1 MRKGV
6 GSMKEMDVEQKKWFL
21 KGVKH
26 SLSLVKNMKQRKINT
41 LDACISA
48 LKQEVQFCNRDI
60 SDAEDMLLHD
70 TKMTGGYK

>member
-1 MRKGV
+1 
-6 GSMKEMDVEQKKWFL
+6 
-21 KGVKH
+21 
-26 SLSLVKNMKQRKINT
+26 MKQRKINT